1 MMNVQ
6 QNIIQDTL
14 SEDCSYKL
22 LKLLGKGTFGKVF
35 LALHEPSKKHVA
47 IKRSP
52 KWSTKYPREVSMLE
66 MMLHSLY
73 LVSLNGV
80 FYTTTQRGYQMQ
92 NLVFDYMQMSIG
104 KFIRNK
110 KEKNKEI
117 KSRIEPLTIKYIL
130 YQITEGLK
138 DLHAKNIAHRDLKPD
153 NILLN
158 PECDYKVAICD
169 LGSAKI
175 VGENI
180 TSIPYI
186 CSRWYRAPEL
196 LCGSMNYTT
205 AVDLWSLGCIIFEL
219 ITLHPLF
226 PGRSKKKEQSEECS
240 QLINIM
246 EVLGSPNIDFYNDI
260 KEKTSDKNIDAILE
274 LCTLEIEPV
283 DLRNILTSY
292 LEEDEYDLID
302 IVQGL
307 LKWNPRERTPARDVL
322 GSPYFASIYNNKRD
336 GYTELFKHTKL
347 SKTNCV

>member
-1 MMNVQ
+1 MNIKQ
-6 QNIIQDTL
+6 PLIQDTL

-35 LALHEPSKKHVA
+35 LALHEPTNKLVA

-66 MMLHSLY
+66 MMYQSLF
-73 LVSLNGV
+73 LVSLNGI

-110 KEKNKEI
+110 KEKQKEGI
-117 KSRIEPLTIKYIL
+117 CRIEPSTIKYIL
-130 YQITEGLK
+130 YQITEGVK
-138 DLHAKNIAHRDLKPD
+138 DLHANNIAHRDLKPD

-158 PECDYKVAICD
+158 PELDYKVAICD

-175 VGENI
+175 VGEHI

-205 AVDLWSLGCIIFEL
+205 AVDLWSLGCIIFEM
-219 ITLHPLF
+219 ITLQPLF

-260 KEKTSDKNIDAILE
+260 KEKTSDKNTDAILE
-274 LCTLEIEPV
+274 LCKLEIESINI
-283 DLRNILTSY
+283 RNILTCY
-292 LEEDEYDLID
+292 LQKDEYELID
-302 IVQGL
+302 IIEGL
-307 LKWNPRERTPARDVL
+307 LKWNPCERTSAKDVL
-322 GSPYFASIYNNKRD
+322 KNPYFASIYTRE
-336 GYTELFKHTKL
+336 GCTELCKQTKL
-347 SKTNCV
+347 SKINFI